1 MNLLSFILL
10 QANAANDALPDL
22 SGEATEGAKEMS
34 ISFLQLAMK
43 GGWIMI
49 PLVLLLTLAVYIF
62 IERFLAI
69 KKVAKRDDNFM
80 NRIKDYIY
88 DGKIDSAVNL
98 CKSTNSPV
106 ARMIEKG
113 ITRLGRPL
121 EDVNTSI
128 ENTGNLEI
136 TRLEKGLPLL
146 ATISGGAPMIGFLG
160 TVIGMIRAFYDMAS
174 AGNNIDVGL
183 LSSGIY
189 TAMVTT
195 VAGLIVGILAYFA
208 YNYLVTRVDKVV
220 HIMQTTTVDFLD
232 LLNEPAN

>member
-1 MNLLSFILL
+1 MHLLHFLL
-10 QANAANDALPDL
+10 IQAGTAADQLPNL
-22 SGEATEGAKEMS
+22 SGAEPESTQEMG
-34 ISFLQLAMK
+34 IRFIELAMK
-43 GGWIMI
+43 GGWIMV
-49 PLVLLLTLAVYIF
+49 PLAVLLGLGIYISV
-62 IERFLAI
+62 ERYLVI
-69 KKVAKRDDNFM
+69 QKVSKQDDSFM

-88 DGKIDSAVNL
+88 DGNIDSALKL
-98 CKSTNSPV
+98 CQSTNTPI
-106 ARMIEKG
+106 ARMLEKG
-113 ITRLGRPL
+113 ISRLGRPL

-136 TRLEKGLPLL
+136 TKLERGLAML

-220 HIMQTTTVDFLD
+220 HNMQSNTVDFLD
-232 LLNEPAN
+232 LLNEPAK